1 MMSTTFDRHV
11 VLIVD
16 DKPDNL
22 AMLSDSLD
30 ESGHIVLVAT
40 DGMSAL
46 ERLDYITPDLILL
59 DAMMPGIDGFE
70 TCKRIKLIKSVN
82 HVPVVFMTG
91 LTETE
96 HVVRGF
102 EVGGIDYVTKPIK
115 PQEVVARIGAHIK
128 TARMMSQAR
137 GMLEH
142 AAHAVIVLSG
152 NGLPLWQTSKASL
165 WLEKYFPAGTSTSA
179 THKLPTM
186 LQSWL
191 NESLVRQ
198 RQNKDGDIRPLV
210 MTQGDCELRVA
221 LSAAG
226 QGHEITLL
234 LEEKNLAADMAAA
247 ATNATNATNAAMH
260 PALSSEVAANPL
272 TLGSF
277 NLTPRES
284 DVLMWLG
291 KGKTNRDIADILGM
305 SPRTV
310 NKHLEHIFVKLGV
323 ETRSAAAVMASN
335 VHQTPRSGSG
345 LLQ

>member
-152 NGLPLWQTSKASL
+152 NGLPLWQTSKASM
-165 WLEKYFPAGTSTSA
+165 WLEKYFSAYAGSA
-179 THKLPTM
+179 HKLPPV

-198 RQNKDGDIRPLV
+198 RQGQHRGHGSGEIRPLV
-210 MTQGDCELRVA
+210 VTLGDSELRVA

-234 LEEKNLAADMAAA
+234 LEEKNTAADAALQRASVTSA
-247 ATNATNATNAAMH
+247 AIADMS
-260 PALSSEVAANPL
+260 PAVPL
-272 TLGSF
+272 PGSVH
-277 NLTPRES
+277 LTPRES
-284 DVLMWLG
+284 DVLTWLG

-323 ETRSAAAVMASN
+323 ETRSAAAVLASS
-335 VHQTPRSGSG
+335 VQQAAMPRGG
-345 LLQ
+345 NLLQ

>member
-16 DKPDNL
+16 DQPDNL
-22 AMLSDSLD
+22 AMLSDALD
-30 ESGHIVLVAT
+30 DSGHIVLVAT
-40 DGMSAL
+40 DGVGAL
-46 ERLDYITPDLILL
+46 ERLDCITPDLILL

-70 TCKRIKLIKSVN
+70 TCRRIKLLKSVT

-115 PQEVVARIGAHIK
+115 PQEVVARIGAHIR
-128 TARMMSQAR
+128 TARMMAHAR
-137 GMLEH
+137 GMLDH

-165 WLEKYFPAGTSTSA
+165 WLEKYFAPKPGVTQ
-179 THKLPTM
+179 KLP
-186 LQSWL
+186 LQVQAWL
-191 NESLVRQ
+191 NDGLARRRQ
-198 RQNKDGDIRPLV
+198 DQSGSVPPLV
-210 MTQGDCELRVA
+210 ITQDDGELRIA
-221 LSAAG
+221 LSNTG

-234 LEEKNLAADMAAA
+234 LEEKPAPLPTHPDQKPSLA
-247 ATNATNATNAAMH
+247 TTTG
-260 PALSSEVAANPL
+260 NPL
-272 TLGSF
+272 TLE
-277 NLTPRES
+277 NYHLTPREN
-284 DVLMWLG
+284 DVLAWLG
-291 KGKTNRDIADILGM
+291 KGKTNRDIAEILGM

-323 ETRSAAAVMASN
+323 ETRSAAAVLASA
-335 VHQTPRSGSG
+335 VQQTTPQRNSG

>member
-40 DGMSAL
+40 DGISAL

-142 AAHAVIVLSG
+142 AAHAVIVLSA

-165 WLEKYFPAGTSTSA
+165 WLEKYFAAGIGTNA
-179 THKLPTM
+179 THKLPMM

-198 RQNKDGDIRPLV
+198 RQGNGDIRPLV

-221 LSAAG
+221 LSAPG

-234 LEEKNLAADMAAA
+234 LEEKNIGAEIMATA
-247 ATNATNATNAAMH
+247 ATTAA
-260 PALSSEVAANPL
+260 LLQSAAHGNGE
-272 TLGSF
+272 TAALGSF
-277 NLTPRES
+277 HLTPRES
-284 DVLMWLG
+284 DVLAWLG
-291 KGKTNRDIADILGM
+291 KGKTNRDIAEILGM

-323 ETRSAAAVMASN
+323 ETRSAAAVLASS
-335 VHQTPRSGSG
+335 VQQIPRSGSN

>member
-1 MMSTTFDRHV
+1 MSTTFDRHV

-16 DKPDNL
+16 DRPDNL

-46 ERLDYITPDLILL
+46 ERLDHITPDLILL

-70 TCKRIKLIKSVN
+70 TCRRIKLIKSVN

-102 EVGGIDYVTKPIK
+102 EVGGIDYVTKPIR

-128 TARMMSQAR
+128 TARLMSQAR
-137 GMLEH
+137 GMLEQ
-142 AAHAVIVLSG
+142 AAHAVIVLGG

-165 WLEKYFPAGTSTSA
+165 WLEKYFPANTGAS
-179 THKLPTM
+179 HKLPMM

-198 RQNKDGDIRPLV
+198 RQHQGGSLEPLV
-210 MTQGDCELRVA
+210 LCLGDCELRIA
-221 LSAAG
+221 LSAPG

-234 LEEKNLAADMAAA
+234 LEEKNCAAENVAAVA
-247 ATNATNATNAAMH
+247 EATPGNA
-260 PALSSEVAANPL
+260 PALGN
-272 TLGSF
+272 F
-277 NLTPRES
+277 HLTPRES
-284 DVLMWLG
+284 DVLNWLG
-291 KGKTNRDIADILGM
+291 KGKTNRDIAEILGM

-323 ETRSAAAVMASN
+323 ETRSAAAVLATA
-335 VHQTPRSGSG
+335 VHAPLPRNSP

>member
-40 DGMSAL
+40 DGISAL

-165 WLEKYFPAGTSTSA
+165 WLEKYFPAGA
-179 THKLPTM
+179 GAGAGANVTHKLPMM

-198 RQNKDGDIRPLV
+198 RQGNGDIRPLV

-221 LSAAG
+221 LSAPG
-226 QGHEITLL
+226 QGNEITLL
-234 LEEKNLAADMAAA
+234 LEEKNISAGTTDAALPHSAA
-247 ATNATNATNAAMH
+247 H
-260 PALSSEVAANPL
+260 SSGE
-272 TLGSF
+272 TLLPGSVY
-277 NLTPRES
+277 LTPRES
-284 DVLMWLG
+284 DVLAWLG
-291 KGKTNRDIADILGM
+291 KGKTNRDIAEILGM

-323 ETRSAAAVMASN
+323 ETRSAAAVLASSL
-335 VHQTPRSGSG
+335 QQMPTPRSGS